1 MKAKSLLIGFLTGT
15 VVAGAATLLSTPSSG
30 KDLRNR
36 IKTNTEEIKN
46 TIDELKVKMLNIKDD
61 TMEASQISKET
72 VKTFIS
78 DVQVVIESWK
88 REIEPNKMNY

>member
-1 MKAKSLLIGFLTGT
+1 
-15 VVAGAATLLSTPSSG
+15 
-30 KDLRNR
+30 
-36 IKTNTEEIKN
+36 
-46 TIDELKVKMLNIKDD
+46 MLNIKDD

-88 REIEPNKMNY
+88 LEIEPNKNELLKNVQEVKIH